1 MDIINPSFL
10 SAVFNQVKIKLH
22 SNINKNDSK
31 ESSPEKTKKR
41 KKRKEEDLIQLF
53 SDSDELEEISPSLF
67 KKVKAEEA
75 KGISKMEKIIKIDNK
90 INNHKK
96 RRSSTKRQ
104 LTLININYPE
114 INKDFKEEKEEYKQ
128 ESGSLNEKK
137 TYTRRNTSLYQ
148 SYPIMEEEQ
157 NEDEDNYGD
166 NTTEINSN
174 INNINNINISNKSS
188 YVSLSKYEQK
198 NLSQLFSRKMQF
210 NTTKNQ
216 DKKNR
221 GKRGSK
227 LIERIDNLSKN
238 IDVQLFDKKE
248 SINIKIHPSE
258 TVKEIKKRILSELKE
273 KKKNIINNSI
283 DAFELRVLDE
293 PNESPDLDI
302 PPLRDYVKVLGL
314 EPKALIFLKN
324 TEFDDDSINTNSI
337 NNITI
342 SREMSFDSSSMH
354 QNKNNIL
361 LSSFQKKMSKDSVV
375 FEDEDKNGP
384 KKFEVKVYY
393 KDIKEE
399 NDIKCANIFLNEN
412 DTLKNILYYFFK
424 RNLLVIKNENLY
436 FFITHNSLEDFENG
450 YNLNIDIKSLTPP
463 YELDLCYKYFPDLP
477 QALNIY
483 QLSVNKNKI
492 EEKIK
497 ELS

>member
-10 SAVFNQVKIKLH
+10 SAAFNQVKKKLH

-31 ESSPEKTKKR
+31 ESSLEKTKKR
-41 KKRKEEDLIQLF
+41 KKRKEEDLIQLL

-104 LTLININYPE
+104 LSLININYPE
-114 INKDFKEEKEEYKQ
+114 INKDFKEEKEEFKQ
-128 ESGSLNEKK
+128 EGGSLNEKK
-137 TYTRRNTSLYQ
+137 TYARKNTFLYQ

-157 NEDEDNYGD
+157 NEDDDNYGE
-166 NTTEINSN
+166 NTSEINSN
-174 INNINNINISNKSS
+174 INNFNISNKSS

-216 DKKNR
+216 DKKSR
-221 GKRGSK
+221 RKKGSK

-238 IDVQLFDKKE
+238 IEVQLFDKKE
-248 SINIKIHPSE
+248 SINIKIHPSD

-273 KKKNIINNSI
+273 KKKNFTNYSI
-283 DAFELRVLDE
+283 DAFELRSLDD

-324 TEFDDDSINTNSI
+324 SEYDDSSINTSSI
-337 NNITI
+337 NNISI
-342 SREMSFDSSSMH
+342 SREMSFDSSSTH
-354 QNKNNIL
+354 QNKKNIL

-399 NDIKCANIFLNEN
+399 NDIKCVNIFLNEN

-483 QLSVNKNKI
+483 QLSVNKKKI